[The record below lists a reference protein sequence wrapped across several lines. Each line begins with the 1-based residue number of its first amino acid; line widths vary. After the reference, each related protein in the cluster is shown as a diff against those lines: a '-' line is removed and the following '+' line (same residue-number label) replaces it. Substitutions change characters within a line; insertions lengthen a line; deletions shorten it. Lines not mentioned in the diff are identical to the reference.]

1 LSPLIL
7 QVRGRNLDV
16 TDALR
21 AHAEK
26 RLGRLD
32 GILPGDTRLE
42 LELMVEPNPSVT
54 DGHVAE
60 ATAWTAGPVLR
71 ARAGSSDIYA
81 SIDLAAD
88 RLERRVRR
96 YRERKQRGRPHHAT
110 PPLPGVVAQLEPD
123 VEPDAEI
130 VEDAAIVKTKR
141 FALKPMLPEE
151 AVLQLE
157 LVDHAFFVFEH
168 AETGE
173 VNVVYRRRD
182 GRFGLIEPER

>member
-1 LSPLIL
+1 VRV
-7 QVRGRNLDV
+7 QVRGRNIEV

-21 AHAEK
+21 AHAER

-32 GILPGDTRLE
+32 GVLPDGTRLE
-42 LELMVEPNPSVT
+42 LELHVEPNPSVAE
-54 DGHVAE
+54 GHVAE

-96 YRERKQRGRPHHAT
+96 YRERRHRGRPHHT
-110 PPLPGVVAQLEPD
+110 PPRGVSPLPGVLPEGDGADEEPT
-123 VEPDAEI
+123 
-130 VEDAAIVKTKR
+130 AIVKVKR
-141 FALKPMLPEE
+141 FALKPMLPDE

-168 AETGE
+168 AESGE

-182 GRFGLIEPER
+182 GRFGLIEPDRA

>member
-1 LSPLIL
+1 VRV
-7 QVRGRNLDV
+7 QVRGRNIEV

-21 AHAEK
+21 SHAER
-26 RLGRLD
+26 RLGRL
-32 GILPGDTRLE
+32 GSLLPEGTRLE
-42 LELMVEPNPSVT
+42 LELLVEANPSVA

-96 YRERKQRGRPHHAT
+96 YRERRHRGRPHHAT
-110 PPLPGVVAQLEPD
+110 PRGTVPLPGLLPE
-123 VEPDAEI
+123 
-130 VEDAAIVKTKR
+130 VEDDDDGPAIVKVKR
-141 FALKPMLPEE
+141 FALKPMAPEE

-182 GRFGLIEPER
+182 GRFGLIEPERA

>member
-1 LSPLIL
+1 MRV
-7 QVRGRNLDV
+7 QVRGRNIDV

-21 AHAEK
+21 AHAER
-26 RLGRLD
+26 RLGRL
-32 GILPGDTRLE
+32 GAILPEGTRLE
-42 LELMVEPNPSVT
+42 LELLVEGNPSVA

-96 YRERKQRGRPHHAT
+96 YRERRQRGRPHHAA
-110 PPLPGVVAQLEPD
+110 PRGSVPLPGVLPEGEAVDGDDGP
-123 VEPDAEI
+123 
-130 VEDAAIVKTKR
+130 AIVKVKR
-141 FALKPMLPEE
+141 FALKPMTPEE

-182 GRFGLIEPER
+182 GRFGLIEPERA